1 MTPVIDMV
9 ALSKAL
15 RQLHHEVLEVGL
27 RGHAAAHG
35 RIEDPF
41 ARLAL
46 VREDPSFESIK
57 PLTSALVDLDE
68 ALDAEDA
75 ALRAPAVLD
84 RIQGLLTGKGRRS
97 WRGIAIVSR
106 PQPRSP
112 SLTGTCEPSS
122 GNRWAPPSG
131 HGPGRVVRGG
141 LTPGGG
147 VGGDLRFGDAN
158 ADAKLKTAAPG

>member
-1 MTPVIDMV
+1 MTPFFDMV

-46 VREDPSFESIK
+46 VREDPSFEWIK

-68 ALDAEDA
+68 ALDAEDS

-84 RIQGLLTGKGRRS
+84 RIQGLLTGKEPAFLARYRDCL
-97 WRGIAIVSR
+97 
-106 PQPRSP
+106 QTSP
-112 SLTGTCEPSS
+112 EVAFAH
-122 GNRWAPPSG
+122 GN
-131 HGPGRVVRGG
+131 
-141 LTPGGG
+141 
-147 VGGDLRFGDAN
+147 LRAQ
-158 ADAKLKTAAPG
+158 LR